1 MKAALYFLL
10 FIPFWAFSQQYKL
23 QPLNSGTNTSIRGLS
38 VVSNQVAWVSG
49 SNGYVGKTTDG
60 GISWKWIKPAGYE
73 KLDFRDI
80 EAFDNQ
86 KAIVINAGSPAFILL
101 TVDGGKTWKETY
113 KNIDSAIFLDGMDFW
128 DKKNGIIFGDP
139 IHHKLQLL
147 KTRNGG
153 LTWVDVS
160 EHLKMEMETGEAGFA
175 ASGTTIKAIGNG
187 KVWITTGGAV
197 AYVYHS
203 NNYGDT
209 WNKYPCPILQ
219 GENNTGPF
227 SMDFYNDKK
236 GIIVGGNYQKDKENL
251 NNVLLSNNGGKDWI
265 KPISPVF
272 GYRSGVTYLTKDLII
287 AVGTSGVDLSRDG
300 GLNWVHLSDL
310 SFNAVR
316 KKGAL
321 ILLAGNKGVIYSLK
335 LSSLS
340 LPVK

>member
-1 MKAALYFLL
+1 
-10 FIPFWAFSQQYKL
+10 
-23 QPLNSGTNTSIRGLS
+23 
-38 VVSNQVAWVSG
+38 
-49 SNGYVGKTTDG
+49 
-60 GISWKWIKPAGYE
+60 
-73 KLDFRDI
+73 
-80 EAFDNQ
+80 
-86 KAIVINAGSPAFILL
+86 
-101 TVDGGKTWKETY
+101 
-113 KNIDSAIFLDGMDFW
+113 MDFW

-139 IHHKLQLL
+139 IHHKLKLL

-153 LTWVDVS
+153 LTWLDVS
-160 EHLKMEMETGEAGFA
+160 EHLKMEMEIGEAGFA
-175 ASGTTIKAIGNG
+175 ASGTTIKALGNG

-197 AYVYHS
+197 AHVYHS

-219 GENNTGPF
+219 GENSTGPF

-316 KKGAL
+316 KKGEL

-335 LSSLS
+335 LSALS
-340 LPVK
+340 LPDK